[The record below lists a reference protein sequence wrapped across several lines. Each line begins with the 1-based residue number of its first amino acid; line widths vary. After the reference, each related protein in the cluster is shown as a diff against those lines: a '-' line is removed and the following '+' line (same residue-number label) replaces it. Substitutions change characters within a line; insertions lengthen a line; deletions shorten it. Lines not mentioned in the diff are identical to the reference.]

1 MKILIV
7 DLECTAWKGEKP
19 PIEKLEIIE
28 FGVVESDLNGVVTK
42 SHSQLVRPVEHPR
55 LSDFCIG
62 LTKIDQQ
69 MVDTAPT
76 YAEAVKLLNSLLATE
91 DYFAWASWGKSDK
104 ELIESLLTKTGCAPH
119 FYSLQHINLKAA
131 FQKLK
136 GSKRK
141 SALLSA
147 LSYFDLRF
155 DGEHHRAEHDALNT
169 ARLLSFINNAIK

>member
-7 DLECTAWKGEKP
+7 DLECTAWEGKKP

-28 FGVVESDLNGVVTK
+28 FGVVESDLNGVITK

-62 LTKIDQQ
+62 LTKIDQK

-76 YAEAVKLLNSLLATE
+76 YTEAVKLINNLLDTE
-91 DYFAWASWGKSDK
+91 DYYAWASWGKSDK
-104 ELIESLLTKTGCAPH
+104 ELIESMQTKTGCTPH
-119 FYSLQHINLKAA
+119 FYPLKHINLKAA
-131 FQKLK
+131 FQKFK

-147 LSYFDLRF
+147 LDYFDLRF

-169 ARLLSFINNAIK
+169 ARLIGTLKNQIL